1 LIHGFTGSRRVWE
14 LVVPRLERRFELLVP
29 TLPGHFGGPPL
40 PRELT
45 PTTMVEAV
53 ERMMD
58 EAGWETA
65 HVAGNSLGGYVALQL
80 GARGRARSV
89 TAFAPAGGWASGK
102 AQTLAWFEDMHQLLL
117 PQQVIGA
124 LVEDSSHITPE
135 LFAGIVAAA
144 RNCVEAP
151 RMIELGHVSDWPLGP
166 VECPLRFVWGTE
178 DKLLPWPSAA
188 ARYQREMPQA
198 DWVVLDGVGHCP
210 QLELPLETAEL
221 VLT

>member
-1 LIHGFTGSRRVWE
+1 MWE
-14 LVVPRLERRFELLVP
+14 LVRPRLERRFELIVP

-40 PRELT
+40 PAEIT
-45 PTTMVEAV
+45 ATTMVEYV
-53 ERMMD
+53 EGVLD
-58 EAGWETA
+58 EAGVETA

-117 PQQVIGA
+117 PEQVLAA
-124 LVEDSSHITPE
+124 LVEDPSQITPD

-151 RMIELGHVSDWPLGP
+151 RMIAYGHESDWPLDP
-166 VECPLRFVWGTE
+166 VLCPLRIVWGTE

-188 ARYQREMPQA
+188 ARYQREMPHA
-198 DWVVLDGVGHCP
+198 DWVILDGVGHCP
-210 QLELPLETAEL
+210 QLEIPLETAHL
-221 VLT
+221 IT